1 MGAIRGTLLNTATV
15 LAGATI
21 GLAASQALPESYE
34 RLALAAVGL
43 GTLALGFR
51 MFGSSKN
58 PLVPIGSLIV
68 GGLLGHFLGIQSA
81 IEQLAA
87 WAQSTIG
94 RGGRVEE
101 AFVTTSILFCVGPMT
116 LLGCLE
122 DGLEGKIH
130 LLGIKSIL
138 DGISSVFFAAALGWG
153 VYLSAGTV
161 LIVQGGL
168 TLGARAL
175 RPLTERPMT
184 LDESTAVGGCI
195 LLAIGLGLLGV
206 VQIPSAD
213 FLPALFLAGG
223 AGWVLEGR
231 QRALEQPP
239 PRPWAD
245 E

>member
-1 MGAIRGTLLNTATV
+1 MGGIRGTLLNTATV
-15 LAGATI
+15 LAGTTV
-21 GLAASQALPESYE
+21 GLAASQSLPESYE
-34 RLALAAVGL
+34 RLALAAVGI

-58 PLVPIGSLIV
+58 PLIPIGALIF
-68 GGLLGHFLGIQSA
+68 GGLLGHLLGIQA
-81 IEQLAA
+81 GIEQMAA
-87 WAQSTIG
+87 WAQSAIG

-122 DGLEGKIH
+122 DGLEGKVH

-161 LIVQGGL
+161 LVVQGAL
-168 TLGARAL
+168 TLGARRL

-184 LDESTAVGGCI
+184 IEESSAVGGCI

-206 VQIPSAD
+206 VRLPSAD
-213 FLPALFLAGG
+213 FLPALVLAGA
-223 AGWVLEGR
+223 AGWILEGR
-231 QRALEQPP
+231 QRRLQQPTT
-239 PRPWAD
+239 RSLTD
-245 E
+245 G